1 MNLTERAEKAL
12 LGALLT
18 DPLTI
23 RQVGLAEAG
32 HFASPLHRQIHAALI
47 PREKNAYA
55 GWAGSLSPNAAY
67 ARARGVT
74 GDIYLQELLDACPD
88 APVYAQMVM
97 EAALRRQLALYAR
110 RIKYEAANMHHE
122 LNRLREIQPEG
133 LDLPQLQTA
142 YPDPQRVFS
151 HLMQLSYALQAHAM
165 AFNPSADPSA
175 AASTAAAPGPAI
187 TFAGHVSATVAA
199 LTWTSVTTA
208 EGDWH
213 AVNEEQVLAGI
224 IQQCAPADD
233 FPAWLP
239 AEAFRPGPRREIY
252 GALTGI
258 YYRHDPLDPLILDWE
273 LAKRHSAAVIQAP
286 AQAPPQ
292 PAPDYIA
299 QLSSRT
305 IGSEVFLDSCQ
316 DLLASYTQSLQ
327 QQALPATAQPP
338 RGPAHHC
345 LPSPARQQPPEPP
358 AGYLTGPD
366 HAPRM

>member
-23 RQVGLAEAG
+23 RQTGLAEAG
-32 HFASPLHRQIHAALI
+32 HFASPLHRQIHAALV
-47 PREKNAYA
+47 PREKNTYA

-88 APVYAQMVM
+88 ASHAPVYAQMVM

-122 LNRLREIQPEG
+122 LNRLQEIQPEG

-165 AFNPSADPSA
+165 AFNPSADPPA
-175 AASTAAAPGPAI
+175 AASAEAAPGPAI
-187 TFAGHVSATVAA
+187 TFVGHLSATAAA

-208 EGDWH
+208 NGTEPGWH

-273 LAKRHSAAVIQAP
+273 LAKRHSAAVIP
-286 AQAPPQ
+286 A
-292 PAPDYIA
+292 
-299 QLSSRT
+299 
-305 IGSEVFLDSCQ
+305 
-316 DLLASYTQSLQ
+316 
-327 QQALPATAQPP
+327 
-338 RGPAHHC
+338 
-345 LPSPARQQPPEPP
+345 
-358 AGYLTGPD
+358 
-366 HAPRM
+366 

>member
-1 MNLTERAEKAL
+1 
-12 LGALLT
+12 
-18 DPLTI
+18 
-23 RQVGLAEAG
+23 
-32 HFASPLHRQIHAALI
+32 
-47 PREKNAYA
+47 
-55 GWAGSLSPNAAY
+55 
-67 ARARGVT
+67 
-74 GDIYLQELLDACPD
+74 
-88 APVYAQMVM
+88 MVM

-122 LNRLREIQPEG
+122 LNRLQEAQPEG
-133 LDLPQLQTA
+133 LGLPQLETA

-151 HLMQLSYALQAHAM
+151 HLMQLSYALQAHAV

-175 AASTAAAPGPAI
+175 AASAAAAPGPAI
-187 TFAGHVSATVAA
+187 TSAGHVSAPAAA
-199 LTWTSVTTA
+199 LAWTSATTA
-208 EGDWH
+208 HGTEPDWH

-224 IQQCAPADD
+224 IQQCVPADD

-286 AQAPPQ
+286 AETPPQ

-305 IGSEVFLDSCQ
+305 IGTEVFLDSCQ

-327 QQALPATAQPP
+327 QRALPATAQPA
-338 RGPAHHC
+338 RGPAHRS
-345 LPSPARQQPPEPP
+345 LPSPAGQQPPEPP
-358 AGYLTGPD
+358 AGHLTDPG